1 MASTAKWGHSMATD
15 EIKPEAELE
24 FLDTLYGDPIR
35 TEAMKAGRNLVVAGL
50 LLLAVARFG
59 ATVQSTPLFPISFA
73 KRPEVLPTV
82 LAILVVILALNFL
95 SKVLPDLLRFRE
107 VDVRIIRF
115 IETQRVATARAAAEA
130 IDASEPPDD
139 EGCEP
144 DPWWEHVAE
153 IQEQAKKA
161 TAKVENRLGVRKL
174 PRMMRIVR
182 VVGEVGLPIGLASF
196 AMWEA
201 SAVFRW

>member
-1 MASTAKWGHSMATD
+1 MAAE
-15 EIKPEAELE
+15 EITPEAELE
-24 FLDTLYGDPIR
+24 FLDSLYGDPIR
-35 TEAMKAGRNLVVAGL
+35 TEAMKAGRNLVIAAL

-82 LAILVVILALNFL
+82 LTILVVILALNFL
-95 SKVLPDLLRFRE
+95 SKVMPDLLRFRE

-115 IETQRVATARAAAEA
+115 IEAQRVANARAAAGA
-130 IDASEPPDD
+130 IDDQEPYDD
-139 EGCEP
+139 DPSDP
-144 DPWWEHVAE
+144 DPWWEDVAKVRK
-153 IQEQAKKA
+153 QAEEA

-174 PRMMRIVR
+174 PRAMRVAR
-182 VVGEVGLPIGLASF
+182 VLGEVGVPVGLAAF

-201 SAVFRW
+201 SAAFRW